1 ATGGGSGAVAL
12 TLSSS
17 GFGFLAG
24 YGSQTFFDMLDLLK
38 KNAFTINGSTP
49 KPPAT

>member
-1 ATGGGSGAVAL
+1 
-12 TLSSS
+12 
-17 GFGFLAG
+17 LAG

-38 KNAFTINGSTP
+38 KNAFTVNGSTP